1 MDGACVELTALEI
14 EELQEKL
21 LIIRRFISQEK
32 GYKNFY
38 YQGIDLEDKKSP
50 VGWLNKLL
58 KLDDSEELL
67 QNCIMELE
75 DMKNNPRSFTP
86 EEFHEFLI
94 DQDWKF
100 LYKKYGMETIED
112 VKKLD
117 MERFSE
123 LL

>member
-67 QNCIMELE
+67 QKCIM
-75 DMKNNPRSFTP
+75 
-86 EEFHEFLI
+86 
-94 DQDWKF
+94 
-100 LYKKYGMETIED
+100 
-112 VKKLD
+112 
-117 MERFSE
+117 
-123 LL
+123 

>member
-1 MDGACVELTALEI
+1 MDGGCVDLTAQEI

-38 YQGIDLEDKKSP
+38 YQGINLKDKKTP

-58 KLDDSEELL
+58 ELDDSEELL
-67 QNCIMELE
+67 KNCIMELE
-75 DMKNNPRSFTP
+75 DMKTNPRSFTP

-100 LYKKYGMETIED
+100 LYKKYGMGTLED

-117 MERFSE
+117 MERFWE

>member
-1 MDGACVELTALEI
+1 MELNILEI

-21 LIIRRFISQEK
+21 LLIRRFISQEK

-38 YQGIDLEDKKSP
+38 YQGLDLKDKTS
-50 VGWLNKLL
+50 VDWLNKLL
-58 KLDDSEELL
+58 EMDDSEELL
-67 QNCIMELE
+67 KNCIMELE
-75 DMKNNPRSFTP
+75 DMKDNPRAFTP
-86 EEFHEFLI
+86 EEFQEFLI

-100 LYKKYGMETIED
+100 LYKKYGMKTIED

-117 MERFSE
+117 MDRFME